1 MTSSEEPTG
10 KHAIQVLY
18 ETHNSQANTTVS
30 FEQCMK
36 NDANLKRR
44 KINVEGNAQVTKT
57 SSEETRKIELPDLH
71 ERISAL
77 EKLIQQQTKAIQ
89 FLLFV
94 MCLFLFLLVVKCIR

>member
-1 MTSSEEPTG
+1 MFLTSPS
-10 KHAIQVLY
+10 
-18 ETHNSQANTTVS
+18 
-30 FEQCMK
+30 MK

-44 KINVEGNAQVTKT
+44 KINIEGNSQLTKT
-57 SSEETRKIELPDLH
+57 PPEEPRKIELPDLH
-71 ERISAL
+71 NRIVAL